1 MGILL
6 WDNIG
11 AKVRMIKYD
20 IKTKLEE
27 IDIATI
33 TDKLS
38 DTLEK
43 ASDFSN
49 KQKEINI
56 RNFKEQLK
64 NQPDKVILHNMNN
77 AGTEEGRRICRDE
90 ARRRG
95 IL

>member
-11 AKVRMIKYD
+11 AKVRMIKSD

-43 ASDFSN
+43 ASDLSN

>member
-11 AKVRMIKYD
+11 AKVRMIKSD

-38 DTLEK
+38 DTLEY
-43 ASDFSN
+43 
-49 KQKEINI
+49 
-56 RNFKEQLK
+56 
-64 NQPDKVILHNMNN
+64 
-77 AGTEEGRRICRDE
+77 
-90 ARRRG
+90 
-95 IL
+95 